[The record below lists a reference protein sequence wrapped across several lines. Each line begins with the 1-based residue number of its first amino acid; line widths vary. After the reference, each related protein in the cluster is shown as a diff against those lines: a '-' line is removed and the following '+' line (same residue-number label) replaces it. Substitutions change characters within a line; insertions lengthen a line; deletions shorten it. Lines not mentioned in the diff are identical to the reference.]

1 MGDGD
6 SKMMAAKYYEPD
18 EISFLLSGTY
28 PSRSFFF
35 HLIIFCLTF
44 HLYELIVLM
53 AQCKLNFHFLVIS
66 ETRLKLIRSSLNHI
80 SMPGYNT
87 EHTATESSN
96 FGTLLYIKQ
105 GINYKLRKD
114 LQIYKS
120 KELESTFVEVLEP
133 VMSEKIYIIV
143 S

>member
-1 MGDGD
+1 MNLMKFPFYFQVRTPAD
-6 SKMMAAKYYEPD
+6 
-18 EISFLLSGTY
+18 L
-28 PSRSFFF
+28 FF
-35 HLIIFCLTF
+35 HLNISCLTF